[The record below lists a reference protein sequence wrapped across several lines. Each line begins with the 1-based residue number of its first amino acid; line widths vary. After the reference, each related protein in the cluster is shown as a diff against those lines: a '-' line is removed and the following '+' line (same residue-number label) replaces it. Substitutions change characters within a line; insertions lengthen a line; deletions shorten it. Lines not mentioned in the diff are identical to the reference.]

1 MANRLSQETERKA
14 MSQTSTQEL
23 YSFVYRNLQCSHDL
37 QRVFLCGVLDE
48 LRNVDFDGG
57 DEWYHAGRTFISDL
71 VAGREPVSIPA
82 AVVNP
87 TIIDALRRLA

>member
-1 MANRLSQETERKA
+1 

-23 YSFVYRNLQCSHDL
+23 YSFVYRNLQCSNDL

-48 LRNVDFDGG
+48 LTGVDFDGG
-57 DEWYHAGRTFISDL
+57 DEWYYAGRMFISDL
-71 VAGREPVSIPA
+71 IAGREPVSIPA

-87 TIIDALRRLA
+87 TVVASLYRLARSG